1 MVMDSA
7 TVGIPKGDPNYYKIT
22 TNWNLRLTWTGELTC
37 SAPWSVSSQGR
48 QNVSHGCTN
57 MSPAAAEWMF
67 NNSQVGDVVTF
78 TGSARAFKPTDG
90 IGVWVYDFAGWKARS
105 ALV

>member
-1 MVMDSA
+1 
-7 TVGIPKGDPNYYKIT
+7 
-22 TNWNLRLTWTGELTC
+22 
-37 SAPWSVSSQGR
+37 
-48 QNVSHGCTN
+48 

-67 NNSQVGDVVTF
+67 NNSQGGDVVTF
-78 TGSARAFKPTDG
+78 TGSWRAFKPTDG